1 MNGAEILGL
10 FLTFICASSEKKILV
25 QKKIILRHNDVIKNI
40 TIFGQKQFFGN
51 IFATALSFNTKLTQN
66 IANHI

>member
-10 FLTFICASSEKKILV
+10 FLTFICASSEKNFV
-25 QKKIILRHNDVIKNI
+25 QKIFILRHNDVIKNI

-66 IANHI
+66 MANHF

>member
-1 MNGAEILGL
+1 MNGAEILRL
-10 FLTFICASSEKKILV
+10 FLTFICASSEKNFV
-25 QKKIILRHNDVIKNI
+25 QKIFILRHNDVIKNI

>member
-1 MNGAEILGL
+1 MNGAGISWL
-10 FLTFICASSEKKILV
+10 FLTFICASSEKKFFH
-25 QKKIILRHNDVIKNI
+25 KNFILRHNDVIENI